1 MPALES
7 VWLNRQDG
15 RARAGVDAK
24 PVAPGGS
31 APVQS
36 PGDLGFAGL
45 IGRHGSMR
53 SIFQLIQRVA
63 ATSTTVLVTGESG
76 TGKELVAQ
84 AIHALSPRRAQR
96 LIPVHCGAIP
106 EDLLESEMFGHEKG
120 AFTDAV
126 SARVGRFRLADGGTI
141 FLDEVGDMSPK
152 LQVKLLRVLED
163 GRFETVGGVTTQS
176 VNVRV
181 IAATNRNLEEA
192 VAAGRFRE
200 DLYYRLRVV
209 PIEMPPLRER
219 PEDVPLLVDGF
230 LTHLHGAK
238 GLPRFRITEDALAV
252 LQAHSWPGNVRELR
266 NLLEHLVVLGSDDGL
281 IRREDLPPE
290 LSRERKPDALAGW
303 VSPPWDFDG
312 QGIDFNRAMASIED
326 RLIAR
331 ALDLSG
337 GNKKEAARLL
347 NLNRTTLIEKLR
359 RKRDAKPSLAAGA
372 VAAPAFAVGGEIDPQ
387 NGGRLHTA
395 V

>member
-1 MPALES
+1 MMPALES

-15 RARAGVDAK
+15 RARMGLDGRPAGDDQ
-24 PVAPGGS
+24 APGE
-31 APVQS
+31 A
-36 PGDLGFAGL
+36 GFAGL
-45 IGRHGSMR
+45 IGRHPSMR
-53 SIFQLIQRVA
+53 SIYQLVRRVA
-63 ATSTTVLVTGESG
+63 PTSTTVLITGESG

-84 AIHALSPRRAQR
+84 AIHALSPRRGQR

-120 AFTDAV
+120 SFTDAV

-163 GRFETVGGVTTQS
+163 GKFETVGGVTTQA

-200 DLYYRLRVV
+200 DLFYRLRVV
-209 PIEMPPLRER
+209 PVEMPPLRER
-219 PEDVPLLVDGF
+219 REDIPLLVDGF
-230 LTHLHGAK
+230 LTQLHVAK

-266 NLLEHLVVLGSDDGL
+266 NLLEHLVVLGSEDGL

-290 LSRERKPDALAGW
+290 LTQAQGASALASW
-303 VSPPWDFDG
+303 VSPPWDFDS
-312 QGIDFNRAMASIED
+312 QGIDFNRAIASIED

-331 ALDLSG
+331 ALELSG

-347 NLNRTTLIEKLR
+347 SLNRTTLIEKLR
-359 RKRDAKPSLAAGA
+359 RKREGKPSRPTAVAAAGA
-372 VAAPAFAVGGEIDPQ
+372 FAVPEGIEPSIEGY
-387 NGGRLHTA
+387 LHSA